1 MAWRR
6 VGPNRTTVLTG
17 AARAVQHL
25 SWIMV
30 TLCDCRQVS
39 CGKSG
44 AQTWIR
50 WLPEAP
56 GEQHPDGPERGVAQT
71 IDEPDQPDVELLV
84 APRLLQKLPG

>member
-17 AARAVQHL
+17 GARAVQRL

-30 TLCDCRQVS
+30 TLCALPAGVMWQV
-39 CGKSG
+39 GV
-44 AQTWIR
+44 QTWIR

-56 GEQHPDGPERGVAQT
+56 GEQHPDGHKRGADKMT
-71 IDEPDQPDVELLV
+71 SLISTDVELLV
-84 APRLLQKLPG
+84 ALRLLQQLPG